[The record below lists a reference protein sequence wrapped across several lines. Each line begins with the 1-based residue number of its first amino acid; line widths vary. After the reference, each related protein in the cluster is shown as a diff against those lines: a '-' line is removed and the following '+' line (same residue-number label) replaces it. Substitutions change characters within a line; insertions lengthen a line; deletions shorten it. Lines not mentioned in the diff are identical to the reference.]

1 MIALQDLNRRDRASF
16 VSALD
21 GIFEHSPW
29 IAEQAWERRPFADLR
44 QLHQTLVEVVQA
56 SSEEDKLRLIRAH
69 PDLVGAAA
77 RAGTLTRESTTEQA
91 RIDDLTPEDI
101 AGFERD
107 NARYWERF
115 GFPFVI
121 CVRENKKQA
130 ILAGFASRLR
140 HDPATE
146 QRNALDEISK
156 IAWYRLKDRICEP
169 PTHPVDMD
177 YRHG

>member
-1 MIALQDLNRRDRASF
+1 MIALQDLNALDRASF
-16 VSALD
+16 VAALD

-29 IAEQAWERRPFADLR
+29 IAEQASEGRPFADLR
-44 QLHQTLVEVVQA
+44 RLHQALVEVVQA

-77 RAGTLTRESTTEQA
+77 CAGTLTRESTAEQA
-91 RIDDLTPEDI
+91 RIDDLTPEEI
-101 AGFERD
+101 ARFERD

-130 ILAGFASRLR
+130 ILAGFETRLQ

-146 QRNALDEISK
+146 RRNALDEISR
-156 IAWYRLKDRICEP
+156 IAWHRLKDRIGESP
-169 PTHPVDMD
+169 AHPVDTD
-177 YRHG
+177 